1 MTTDELARDYFRRAR
16 VRRRVLDVL
25 FAAGEYADVVREAQE
40 LVELAL
46 KGMLRWAGVDPPRWH
61 DVGEILLEQAAH
73 LPVPVRP
80 HAAHLAAISKRL
92 RRERETAFY
101 GEIDL
106 VPGKNYDVAA
116 ARQAL
121 DDADHV
127 LSALGHFEPPAPGV
141 PREGM
146 PPPA

>member
-16 VRRRVLDVL
+16 VRRRVLDLL

-40 LVELAL
+40 LVELTL
-46 KGMLRWAGVDPPRWH
+46 KGMLRWAGLDPPRWH
-61 DVGEILLEQAAH
+61 DVGEILLEQAGR
-73 LPVPVRP
+73 LPAAVRP
-80 HAAHLAAISKRL
+80 QAARLAAISKRL

-106 VPGKNYDVAA
+106 VPGKSYDEAA

-121 DDADHV
+121 ADADAV
-127 LSALGHFEPPAPGV
+127 LAALAGFDAPASGDGAPCRGD
-141 PREGM
+141 
-146 PPPA
+146 